1 MTAADGHLAGVAVQP
16 LRIVPAEGGPV
27 LHMLRA
33 DSPLFGGFGE
43 VYFSEV
49 LPGRVKAW
57 KLHTR
62 QTQLFAVPSGR
73 LAFALYDERPGSP
86 SRGMVEEVCLGRPD
100 AYALLRIPPGIWY
113 GFAALGT
120 MPALLC
126 NCADMPHD
134 PAEALRRAPDSPD
147 IPYVWMCAEGI
158 PNQGV

>member
-1 MTAADGHLAGVAVQP
+1 MSGENRRIAGVTVHP

-27 LHMLRA
+27 LHMVRA

-73 LAFALYDERPGSP
+73 LMFALYDNRPDSP
-86 SRGMVEEVCLGRPD
+86 SRGTVEELCLGRPD

-120 MPALLC
+120 GSALLC

-134 PAEALRRAPDSPD
+134 PAESVRREPDSPD
-147 IPYVWMCAEGI
+147 IPYVWTTAKGEKRT
-158 PNQGV
+158 